1 MKGLGLPCAV
11 VLGILGGVL
20 CWTYERTVQ
29 ASGLKQGGGSARR
42 AVSASGYQRARSCYL
57 NLSEDSKPA
66 IAKRRNQ
73 LKSGRSESLNPVVIV
88 MLSQIHG
95 KPIFMLAATLVT
107 ASSRHDRNGFVTAR

>member
-1 MKGLGLPCAV
+1 MRCRPV
-11 VLGILGGVL
+11 V
-20 CWTYERTVQ
+20 
-29 ASGLKQGGGSARR
+29 
-42 AVSASGYQRARSCYL
+42 YQRARSCYL

-95 KPIFMLAATLVT
+95 KPIFMFSCDA
-107 ASSRHDRNGFVTAR
+107 RHGFVTTDKRVLLIAPGILPLCSLRSYTIVDTTVRLSGTPVPLTIRSPRETFPP

>member
-1 MKGLGLPCAV
+1 M
-11 VLGILGGVL
+11 
-20 CWTYERTVQ
+20 YERTVQ

-42 AVSASGYQRARSCYL
+42 AVSASGYQRAHSCYL

-95 KPIFMLAATLVT
+95 KPPLRY
-107 ASSRHDRNGFVTAR
+107 SSAVVPDAVPHVSPTPLTDTQTHRPRMG